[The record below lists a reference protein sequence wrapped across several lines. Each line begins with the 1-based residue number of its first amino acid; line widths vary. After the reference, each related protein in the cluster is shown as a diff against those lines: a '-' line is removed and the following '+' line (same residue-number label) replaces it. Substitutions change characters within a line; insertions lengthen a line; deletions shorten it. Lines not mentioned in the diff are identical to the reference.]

1 MRAMDY
7 GGTYGA
13 EPSAHDPGSPGG
25 GDGETLLNM
34 SEAAQAAGT
43 TVQALWVHVQR
54 GDLSIH
60 RLVENGR
67 TSTAVSLRDILRVF
81 KGHVSSPVEPR
92 PAPGPR
98 PTWQEEPSSQGY
110 EVPQREPQAPQGEYQ
125 APPPQPQAPPPYQAP
140 VYSAPQPAYQP
151 QAPTPPAHPPQQAPP
166 EAYHPGHPVQQPHP
180 QAPPQRTSHGP
191 TDANAVVE
199 LQAKERELARLRD
212 ELNRERD
219 ARSRSDAELS
229 QARQVEQSMR
239 AYSERLEMRLEQTGQ
254 ELAESKKETLT
265 LARALGQAEGQI
277 KLLSPPS
284 EGEDD
289 GRPHQQLPKRRR
301 KPWWKRML

>member
-7 GGTYGA
+7 GGTFGA
-13 EPSAHDPGSPGG
+13 EPRPHDPGPSAT

-54 GDLSIH
+54 GDLPIH

-67 TSTAVSLRDILRVF
+67 TTTAVSLRDILRVF

-92 PAPGPR
+92 QAPGPR
-98 PTWQEEPSSQGY
+98 PTWQEEPPAQGY
-110 EVPQREPQAPQGEYQ
+110 EVPHQAPQERYQ
-125 APPPQPQAPPPYQAP
+125 EPPPRASEA
-140 VYSAPQPAYQP
+140 
-151 QAPTPPAHPPQQAPP
+151 PPQQAPMEPPSRPTYASPQPTYQPQSPTPPAYAPPGPP
-166 EAYHPGHPVQQPHP
+166 EPYY
-180 QAPPQRTSHGP
+180 QAPPQRPAPGP
-191 TDANAVVE
+191 TDANAVIE
-199 LQAKERELARLRD
+199 IQAKERELARLRD

-219 ARSRSDAELS
+219 ARSRTDAELS

-239 AYSERLEMRLEQTGQ
+239 AYSERLEMRLEQTSQ
-254 ELAESKKETLT
+254 ELTESKKETLT

-284 EGEDD
+284 DD
-289 GRPHQQLPKRRR
+289 VDDDRPHQQLPKRRR